1 VLSADSANESDRP
14 QATVY
19 HFRAGTTCTAV
30 NNSLADLVSFFASL
44 LNALIE
50 GLQHPCID
58 CGDHIHS
65 RVQLFFRHACFP
77 CIRKAPI
84 HSRIAEPHH
93 CDREADQH
101 LLALSEAFDGV
112 RIAVECPKIGFFHVI
127 APVRERAQDAAPLR
141 SQTSA
146 LVPQH

>member
-1 VLSADSANESDRP
+1 MTARRKKDFETGDRVPDFVDLEVLR
-14 QATVY
+14 Y
-19 HFRAGTTCTAV
+19 LR
-30 NNSLADLVSFFASL
+30 LASL
-44 LNALIE
+44 LDALIE